1 MGDKKLSPEQ
11 IQLSMNLYDQIIERK
26 ISLSEYLDEI
36 TEIPEGSNLDAF
48 ELQLKRLNIC
58 TKSIPGRRQADQ
70 VQAFFR
76 TGESE
81 VLFPEFISRQVR
93 EAITQDTMLPAL
105 IGRYTT
111 IDSDSYK
118 TFYVDDQP
126 AKQHKV
132 RIGEAAEL
140 PTSKIVGR
148 TQNIQLWKYGRAID
162 YSYEFVKLMQIDM
175 LAMFVR
181 RIAMQT
187 AKDKVFD
194 VLDVIENGDGNNNA
208 APTYNLT
215 DLDTGATTA
224 GTLTSKG
231 FLKFLMQF
239 EVFPCDTLI
248 TDKDTFVDLVL
259 TDTTGLSVANL
270 IWVLAQGNTVGFT
283 ISAPQMPNKS
293 LRLFWHDDVTPKDI
307 IGINSQYAVE
317 QVTLA
322 GSDIQE
328 SQRFIKRQVE
338 TLTVSEI
345 NGYAKLFNEATGIL
359 KVNA

>member
-1 MGDKKLSPEQ
+1 MNKKLSPEQ
-11 IQLSMNLYDQIIERK
+11 VKLAMDVYNKIIEQK
-26 ISLSEYLDEI
+26 TTLTAYLDEI
-36 TEIPEGSNLDAF
+36 LEADPNTKLDAF
-48 ELQLKRLNIC
+48 ERMLKQCGIQ
-58 TKSIPGRRQADQ
+58 TKSILGGRQADT

-76 TGESE
+76 TSGSE

-93 EAITQDTMLPAL
+93 EAITQDTVLPYL
-105 IGRYTT
+105 IGRRTT

-140 PTSKIVGR
+140 PTSKIIGR
-148 TQNIQLWKYGRAID
+148 TQNVQLYKYGRAID

-175 LAMFVR
+175 LALFIR
-181 RIAMQT
+181 RVAMQT
-187 AKDKVFD
+187 AKDKVYD

-208 APTYNLT
+208 ATTYNLT
-215 DLDTGATTA
+215 ALDSGATAGMLTA
-224 GTLTSKG
+224 KG

-248 TDKDTFVDLVL
+248 ADKDTYIDLVL
-259 TDTTGLSVANL
+259 TNTTGVTIAHL
-270 IWVLAQGNTVGFT
+270 IWILAQGNAGGFS
-283 ISAPQMPNKS
+283 IASPQMPNKN
-293 LRLFWHDDVTPKDI
+293 LRLFWHDDVTPKDL

-317 QVTLA
+317 EVTLA
-322 GSDIQE
+322 GSDLSE

-345 NGYAKLFNEATGIL
+345 NGYAKMFNEATGIL
-359 KVNA
+359 KINA